1 MQHPVLFEMVV
12 FGGAV
17 AATLVWHFGVGRQQ
31 DAKRLAALKAARL
44 ATAGVAPDAP
54 APSPIPPVAAA
65 PAGDAPVVAAPA
77 VMAAAIAAPARAAA
91 TASASTKTEPET
103 QRGDDLHRPRRN
115 DMALKNIL
123 VHLDSGPRTAER
135 LALAVRIAARNQA
148 RLTGVFGQL
157 AEAHRVGVVAEWPP
171 AAYAAAAAASR
182 EAFSAT
188 AGSLADAEWVDL
200 NRGGEDEIMHRL
212 GQLACYSD
220 LTVLGQHEDAG
231 RRLAPAELATHVC
244 SASGR
249 PVLVVPYAGHFPD
262 VGRRPMFA
270 WSETAGAARALA
282 DGLAL
287 TSPDAEALLLYAYER
302 NLRSEFAER
311 AVSLLKSH
319 GVTAQFEPFALEDET
334 MMDVLL
340 NFASDHGA
348 DLMTLGLTGSVG
360 LSLFDRG
367 RPKPTLRELT
377 VPVLCAC

>member
-17 AATLVWHFGVGRQQ
+17 VATLVWHLGVGRQQ
-31 DAKRLAALKAARL
+31 DARRLAALKAARL
-44 ATAGVAPDAP
+44 AAAGPAPDAP
-54 APSPIPPVAAA
+54 AAPAAAA
-65 PAGDAPVVAAPA
+65 PAALSAPAVVAPSGVAAAVAAPA
-77 VMAAAIAAPARAAA
+77 APAVVVA
-91 TASASTKTEPET
+91 TTSPPTTTDPET

-171 AAYAAAAAASR
+171 AAYAAAAAESR
-182 EAFSAT
+182 EAFSKT

-220 LTVLGQHEDAG
+220 LTVLGQHEDAA

-249 PVLVVPYAGHFPD
+249 PVLVVPYAGRFPD

-311 AVSLLKSH
+311 AVALLKSH

>member
-1 MQHPVLFEMVV
+1 
-12 FGGAV
+12 
-17 AATLVWHFGVGRQQ
+17 
-31 DAKRLAALKAARL
+31 
-44 ATAGVAPDAP
+44 
-54 APSPIPPVAAA
+54 
-65 PAGDAPVVAAPA
+65 
-77 VMAAAIAAPARAAA
+77 
-91 TASASTKTEPET
+91 
-103 QRGDDLHRPRRN
+103 
-115 DMALKNIL
+115 
-123 VHLDSGPRTAER
+123 
-135 LALAVRIAARNQA
+135 
-148 RLTGVFGQL
+148 
-157 AEAHRVGVVAEWPP
+157 
-171 AAYAAAAAASR
+171 AAAASR
-182 EAFSAT
+182 DAFSAT

-220 LTVLGQHEDAG
+220 LTVLGQHEDAS
-231 RRLAPAELATHVC
+231 RHLAPAELATHVC